1 MKRQV
6 IKQNVG
12 VDISKDD
19 FKVCFLQLLLLTKQD
34 STMTQKTRIKGSK
47 TFKNTSAGFKSFLA
61 WMEKH
66 RDKTLCVRV
75 TMEATG
81 VYYEQLVHYLNDK
94 GKNYHLSVILPNM
107 SKSYFK
113 SWNTKSK
120 TDKIDAKIL
129 GQMGLERAL
138 DQWKPSS
145 DNSRVLKQLTRN
157 RVSLLEQKTAIKNRL
172 HALKNSYQPH
182 KQVIKRLNQQL
193 ALLKK
198 QLKEV
203 EKQIV
208 HVIDED
214 EILSVKIEEIC
225 KIKGLGIVTVA
236 TIIAETDGF
245 NLFTSRGQLISYS
258 GYDIVENESGS
269 SIKGKTRISK
279 KGNKFIRRALYFP
292 SLVVIK
298 HEPVFRQLWDR
309 IFDRTKIK
317 MKAYVAVQRKLLIL
331 IYTLFKKNEAYDS
344 NFKNKSE
351 EKSKEV
357 LTPLSVA

>member
-19 FKVCFLQLLLLTKQD
+19 FKVCFYQLLIDSKMKQ
-34 STMTQKTRIKGSK
+34 QQRIKGSK
-47 TFKNTSAGFKSFLA
+47 TFKNTLPGFKNLVK
-61 WMEKH
+61 WIEKH
-66 RDKTLCVRV
+66 RDENVKIQI

-81 VYYEQLVHYLNDK
+81 VYYEQLVHYIHQHQKD
-94 GKNYHLSVILPNM
+94 YHQSVVLPNM

-129 GQMGLERAL
+129 GKMGLERDL
-138 DQWKPSS
+138 DKWQPASA
-145 DNSRVLKQLTRN
+145 NSRTLKQLTRD
-157 RVSLLEQKTAIKNRL
+157 RVNLLEQRTALSNRL
-172 HALKNSYQPH
+172 HALNHSFQPH

-193 ALLKK
+193 RLLKK
-198 QLKEV
+198 QTKEV
-203 EKQIV
+203 EKQIEQL
-208 HVIDED
+208 IKKDDFLNE
-214 EILSVKIEEIC
+214 KIQNVC
-225 KIKGLGIVTVA
+225 QIKGLGLITVA

-245 NLFTSRGQLISYS
+245 NLFTSRGQLISYC

-279 KGNKFIRRALYFP
+279 KGNKFIRRALHFP
-292 SLVVIK
+292 ALVVIK
-298 HEPVFRQLWDR
+298 YDAIFRQLWDR
-309 IFDRTKIK
+309 IFERTKIK

-331 IYTLFKKNEAYDS
+331 IYTLFKKNQPYQP
-344 NFKNKSE
+344 NFKNLNQNKKME
-351 EKSKEV
+351 FQCHQ
-357 LTPLSVA
+357 AMA